1 LEIIVLVGIPGSG
14 KSTLAQTRFPNH
26 IRMNL
31 DTLHTRKKE
40 DDEISACL
48 ANGRDIIVDN
58 TNTTTKSRKKYL
70 QIAKLFGIRIS
81 ALYLNCPVDL
91 ALKRNAKRVG
101 REHVPEKAIRFYFKI
116 LQPPSKDEGFDEVEE
131 LIPVSSDES

>member
-14 KSTLAQTRFPNH
+14 KSTLAKTRFPNH
-26 IRMNL
+26 VRLNL
-31 DTLHTRKKE
+31 DTLRTRKRE
-40 DDEISACL
+40 DDEVSACL

-70 QIAKLFGIRIS
+70 QIAKLFGIPIS

-91 ALKRNAKRVG
+91 ALKRNSTRVG
-101 REHVPEKAIRFYFKI
+101 REHVPENAIRFYFKI
-116 LQPPSKDEGFDEVEE
+116 LQPPSRDEGFDEVEE
-131 LIPVSSDES
+131 LTPVLSDQS